1 MKTTSLN
8 KVSDFNAKTW
18 DQWSQEDF
26 VWTVPCSADQFAKTK
41 ERDIELILTPMKKA
55 PLWWFE
61 GVGKRV
67 LGLAS
72 GGGQQGPE
80 LTAHGYEVTIL
91 DMSLRQL
98 LADKIVA
105 QRENYSINLVKA
117 DMTNPFPIADNT
129 FDFIVHPVSNCYVED
144 IEHVWR
150 ESFRVLRPGGAL
162 MSGWTNPI
170 VYMVDEEA
178 LVSEEVPLEI
188 KHPLPYNS
196 RLEEQNGLK
205 ITTEGGYQFSH
216 TLDTQI
222 GGQLRAGFLL
232 KDFFED
238 NEEDNRLGKYCS
250 LYAATLA
257 VKPG

>member
-1 MKTTSLN
+1 MN
-8 KVSDFNAKTW
+8 KISEFNAKTW
-18 DQWSQEDF
+18 DQWSSENM
-26 VWTVPCSADQFAKTK
+26 VWTVPCSAEQFARAK
-41 ERDIELILTPMKKA
+41 ERDIELILTPLKIA
-55 PLWWFE
+55 PVWWFD
-61 GVGKRV
+61 GLGKKL

-91 DMSLRQL
+91 DMSDRQL
-98 LADKIVA
+98 LADKLVA
-105 QRENYSINLVKA
+105 EREGYSIGLAKA
-117 DMTNPFPIADNT
+117 DMTHHFPFADNSI
-129 FDFIVHPVSNCYVED
+129 DIIVHPVSNCYVED

-150 ESFRVLRPGGAL
+150 EAFRVLRPGGAL

-170 VYMVDEEA
+170 MYMVDDAA
-178 LVSEEVPLEI
+178 LYTEDVPLEI
-188 KHPLPYNS
+188 KNALPYNS
-196 RLEEQNGLK
+196 RLEEQKGLE
-205 ITTEGGYQFSH
+205 ITTESGYQFSH

-238 NEEDNRLGKYCS
+238 SEEDNRLGKYCN

-257 VKPG
+257 VKPK

>member
-1 MKTTSLN
+1 MSKISE
-8 KVSDFNAKTW
+8 FNAKTW
-18 DQWSQEDF
+18 DQWSEEDF
-26 VWTVPCSADQFAKTK
+26 IWTVPFSAEQFAQAKN
-41 ERDIELILTPMKKA
+41 RDIELILTPMKKA
-55 PLWWFE
+55 PLWWFK
-61 GVGKRV
+61 GLGKRA

-72 GGGQQGPE
+72 GGGQQSAE

-98 LADKIVA
+98 LADKLVA
-105 QRENYSINLVKA
+105 QREGYALNLVKA
-117 DMTNPFPIADNT
+117 DMTQLFPFEDNS
-129 FDFIVHPVSNCYVED
+129 FDFIVHPVSNCYIED
-144 IEHVWR
+144 VEHVWR
-150 ESFRVLRPGGAL
+150 EAFRVLTPGGAL

-170 VYMVDEEA
+170 MYMVDEAA
-178 LVSEEVPLEI
+178 LYSEDIPLEI
-188 KHPLPYNS
+188 RIPLPYNS
-196 RLEEQNGLK
+196 RLEEQKGVK
-205 ITTEGGYQFSH
+205 ITTESGYQFSH

-238 NEEDNRLGKYCS
+238 NEEDNRLGKFCN

>member
-1 MKTTSLN
+1 MSKISE
-8 KVSDFNAKTW
+8 FNAKTW
-18 DQWSQEDF
+18 DQWSEDDF
-26 VWTVPCSADQFAKTK
+26 IWTVPFSVEQFAQAKNR
-41 ERDIELILTPMKKA
+41 EIELILTPMKKA
-55 PLWWFE
+55 PLWWFK
-61 GVGKRV
+61 GLGKRA

-72 GGGQQGPE
+72 GGGQQSAE

-98 LADKIVA
+98 LADKLVA
-105 QRENYSINLVKA
+105 QREGYALNLVKA
-117 DMTNPFPIADNT
+117 DMTQLFPFEDNS
-129 FDFIVHPVSNCYVED
+129 FDFIVHPVSNCYIED
-144 IEHVWR
+144 VEHVWR
-150 ESFRVLRPGGAL
+150 EAFRVLRPGGAL

-170 VYMVDEEA
+170 MYMVDEAA
-178 LVSEEVPLEI
+178 LYSEDIPLEI
-188 KHPLPYNS
+188 RIPLPYNS
-196 RLEEQNGLK
+196 RLEEQKGLR

-232 KDFFED
+232 KDFYED
-238 NEEDNRLGKYCS
+238 NEEDNRLGKFCN

>member
-1 MKTTSLN
+1 MSKISE
-8 KVSDFNAKTW
+8 FNAKTW
-18 DQWSQEDF
+18 DQWSEDDF
-26 VWTVPCSADQFAKTK
+26 IWTVPFSVEQFAQAKNR
-41 ERDIELILTPMKKA
+41 EIELILTPMKKA
-55 PLWWFE
+55 PLWWFK
-61 GVGKRV
+61 GLGKRV

-72 GGGQQGPE
+72 GGGQQSAE

-98 LADKIVA
+98 LADKLVA
-105 QRENYSINLVKA
+105 QREGYALNLVKA
-117 DMTNPFPIADNT
+117 DMTQLFPFEDNS
-129 FDFIVHPVSNCYVED
+129 FDFIVHPVSNCYIED
-144 IEHVWR
+144 VEHVWR
-150 ESFRVLRPGGAL
+150 EAFRVLRPGGAL

-170 VYMVDEEA
+170 MYMVDEAA
-178 LVSEEVPLEI
+178 LYSEDIPLEI
-188 KHPLPYNS
+188 RIPLPYNS
-196 RLEEQNGLK
+196 RLEEQKGLR

-232 KDFFED
+232 KDFYED
-238 NEEDNRLGKYCS
+238 NEEDNRLGKFCN